1 MDDHMVQSVS
11 NDRVDKSSQHEY
23 RLTEHDNDLHQE
35 PAGIPAAQE
44 QRDQL

>member
-1 MDDHMVQSVS
+1 MVQSVTT
-11 NDRVDKSSQHEY
+11 DRVDKNSQHEC
-23 RLTEHDNDLHQE
+23 RLTKQDNDLHQE